1 MPSTNVADPAPMP
14 LAVSVTID
22 CAESTVLST
31 IICEPSTAALKVLQA
46 VNANAATTNKYF
58 IVVTPSIVKAL

>member
-1 MPSTNVADPAPMP
+1 
-14 LAVSVTID
+14 
-22 CAESTVLST
+22 VLST